1 MGLGPEAAARKMC
14 QEVKVRN
21 YHIDSYGHVNNAQY
35 LRYLEDARTDFFENL
50 GLSIA
55 SLNARNIHIFITETN
70 LRYRKPARVGDK
82 LLVYGWFV
90 KISSRKATWQHEIF
104 RKQDNALILTGQIS
118 GMFLKE
124 GRLTTIP
131 QDVRTSMLKIYIS

>member
-1 MGLGPEAAARKMC
+1 MARKMC

-35 LRYLEDARTDFFENL
+35 LRYLEDARTDFFEEL
-50 GLSIA
+50 GLSIPG
-55 SLNARNIHIFITETN
+55 LNARSIHIFITATN
-70 LRYRKPARVGDK
+70 LQYRKPAKIGDK
-82 LLVYGWFV
+82 LLVYGWFI
-90 KISSRKATWQHEIF
+90 KISSRKATWQHEIY

-118 GMFLKE
+118 GMFLKQ

-131 QDVRTSMLKIYIS
+131 SDVRAAMTKIYIS